1 MQDKLG
7 YLQDNLT
14 LLQVFIKSF
23 LKVAFLR
30 AALQIIYWIH
40 LNPASIA
47 DSTDGLV
54 STKSNFKVAG
64 SLSMSNGVFIH
75 SWLSNKWAT
84 F

>member
-14 LLQVFIKSF
+14 LLQLFIKNF
-23 LKVAFLR
+23 LKVAFPR

-40 LNPASIA
+40 LNPAPIA
-47 DSTDGLV
+47 DSTEGLV
-54 STKSNFKVAG
+54 STKSNFKVA
-64 SLSMSNGVFIH
+64 SPLSMSNGAFIH
-75 SWLSNKWAT
+75 SWLSNKWET